1 LRRALVF
8 LGAGAL
14 LVGLAFLV
22 ARPRV
27 PDPATNPYAGV
38 RGGSRAKA
46 AGLGIHY
53 LRDGVDRAVEPATVL
68 RAGDRLRLTVRS
80 ERPRHV
86 EVRLRDGDAPPAV
99 VFPAGGGKDAVLVQ
113 PREVLPVSPV
123 VAPGGGRLVLT
134 ALFSDR
140 PRGVGA
146 PADPDTETVT
156 ITVAKE

>member
-1 LRRALVF
+1 LRRALAF
-8 LGAGAL
+8 IGAGGL
-14 LVGLAFLV
+14 LVGLAFFV

-46 AGLGIHY
+46 AGLGIRY
-53 LRDGVDRAVEPATVL
+53 LRDGVDRTVQPSTAL
-68 RAGDRLRLTVRS
+68 RAGDRLRLEVRG
-80 ERPRHV
+80 ERPRYL
-86 EVRLRDGDAPPAV
+86 EVRMRDGDAPPAV
-99 VFPAGGGKDAVLVQ
+99 VFPAGGRDTVLVQ
-113 PREVLPVSPV
+113 PKEVLPVTPI
-123 VAPGGGRLVLT
+123 VAPGGGRLIVT

-156 ITVAKE
+156 VTVAKE